1 MSNNNKVPFADL
13 RRSYLPLKNEINQAI
28 QKVIDSSAFILGTE
42 VEKFEN
48 KFSKYLKVKYC
59 AGVSSGTSALQMA
72 LKACNIGN
80 GDEVITTSHSWVS
93 TAEAISNVGAKP
105 IFVDI
110 DKESYNID
118 PKKIKKH
125 ISKKTK
131 CILPVHLYGNPA
143 DMKQVCRIAKE
154 NKLFVIEDAAQAH
167 GAKIDDKF
175 CGTFGDLACFSFFP
189 SKNLGSFGD
198 AGAVVG
204 NNKRLVENV
213 KKLRDH
219 GRISKNKFGL
229 LGLNE
234 RMDGIQ
240 AAVLNVKIKHLEKY
254 IKSRINIAKIYS
266 KLLFNDCTT
275 PTILNKSRHSFHIYP
290 ILVKKREYILKKLR
304 DNKIDARIHYPIPIY
319 RQPLYQKEYQNFSLP
334 ITDLVA
340 KQQISLPIFPGMRV
354 HEVQIVAKCLKNIL
368 HDKRQT

>member
-1 MSNNNKVPFADL
+1 MSNNNSVPFVDL
-13 RRSYLPLKNEINQAI
+13 GRTYLPLKNEINQAI
-28 QKVIDSSAFILGTE
+28 QKVIDSSAFILGIE

-48 KFSKYLKVKYC
+48 KFSKYLNVKYC

-72 LKACNIGN
+72 LKACDIGN

-110 DKESYNID
+110 DKDSYNID

-143 DMKQVCRIAKE
+143 DMKRICRIAKE

-254 IKSRINIAKIYS
+254 IKSRINIARVYS
-266 KLLFNDCTT
+266 ELLINHCVI
-275 PTILNKSRHSFHIYP
+275 PTISNRSRHSFHIYP
-290 ILVKKREYILKKLR
+290 ILVKKRKHVLKKLR
-304 DNKIDARIHYPIPIY
+304 EKKIDARIHYPIPIY
-319 RQPLYQKEYQNFSLP
+319 KQPLYQKEYKNFSLP
-334 ITDLVA
+334 ITDIVA
-340 KQQISLPIFPGMRV
+340 KQQISLPIFPGMKV
-354 HEVQIVAKCLKNIL
+354 HEVQTVAKFLKNIL
-368 HDKRQT
+368 HGK

>member
-1 MSNNNKVPFADL
+1 MSNNNTVPFADL
-13 RRSYLPLKNEINQAI
+13 SRSYLPLKNEINQAI
-28 QKVIDSSAFILGTE
+28 QKVIDSSAFILGKE

-72 LKACNIGN
+72 LKACNVGN

-110 DKESYNID
+110 DKDSYNID
-118 PKKIKKH
+118 PKKITKC

-143 DMKQVCRIAKE
+143 DMKQICKIAKE

-204 NNKRLVENV
+204 NNKRLIENV

-266 KLLFNDCTT
+266 NC
-275 PTILNKSRHSFHIYP
+275 
-290 ILVKKREYILKKLR
+290 
-304 DNKIDARIHYPIPIY
+304 
-319 RQPLYQKEYQNFSLP
+319 
-334 ITDLVA
+334 
-340 KQQISLPIFPGMRV
+340 
-354 HEVQIVAKCLKNIL
+354 
-368 HDKRQT
+368 